1 MTFKQDYLL
10 SKITNWKNH
19 DRNSMAEREFRTI
32 TYLLKVFYGFEL
44 KKGNNILDLGSGD
57 QFLMN
62 EFKKRG
68 ISYFSLDIKDLDF
81 EKDKFSFESNK
92 FDLVIS
98 LAVLEHLKNPDLF
111 LEESRRVLK
120 NESYLFLSTPNWKYS
135 KDIFYD
141 DVTHV
146 KPYSPESLNEILCIK
161 NFKDVKIMPNLRCKS
176 KWWYEGRFK
185 FFKAN
190 YLVPFTNNI
199 KFIPKFLKGKS
210 RGMFAIARNEK

>member
-1 MTFKQDYLL
+1 M
-10 SKITNWKNH
+10 
-19 DRNSMAEREFRTI
+19 
-32 TYLLKVFYGFEL
+32 KVFYGFEL
-44 KKGNNILDLGSGD
+44 KKGSNILDLGSGD

-161 NFKDVKIMPNLRCKS
+161 NFKDVKTMPNLRCKS
-176 KWWYEGRFK
+176 KKWYEGKFR
-185 FFKAN
+185 FFKA
-190 YLVPFTNNI
+190 YYFFPFNGDS
-199 KFIPKFLKGKS
+199 KFVPKFLKGRSK
-210 RGMFAIARNEK
+210 GLFAIGKK

>member
-10 SKITNWKNH
+10 SKITDWKNH
-19 DRNSMAEREFRTI
+19 DRNLMAEREFQTI
-32 TYLLKVFYGFEL
+32 TYLLKAFYGFEL
-44 KKGNNILDLGSGD
+44 KKGSNILDLGSGD

-176 KWWYEGRFK
+176 KWWYEGRFR

-190 YLVPFTNNI
+190 YLVPFTNNG
-199 KFIPKFLKGKS
+199 KFIPKFLRGKS
-210 RGMFAIARNEK
+210 RGMFAIAKK

>member
-19 DRNSMAEREFRTI
+19 DRNSMAEREFQTI

-44 KKGNNILDLGSGD
+44 KKGSNILDLGSGD

>member
-10 SKITNWKNH
+10 NKITNWKNH
-19 DRNSMAEREFRTI
+19 DRNSMAEREFQTI
-32 TYLLKVFYGFEL
+32 AYLLKVFYDFEL
-44 KKGNNILDLGSGD
+44 KKGSNILDLGSGD
-57 QFLMN
+57 QFLIN

-68 ISYFSLDIKDLDF
+68 ISYFSQDINDLDF

-176 KWWYEGRFK
+176 RWWYEGKFR
-185 FFKAN
+185 FFKAY
-190 YLVPFTNNI
+190 YLLPFTGNA
-199 KFIPKFLKGKS
+199 KFVPDFLKGKS
-210 RGMFAIARNEK
+210 KGLFAIAKK

>member
-10 SKITNWKNH
+10 NKITNWKNH
-19 DRNSMAEREFRTI
+19 DRNSMAEREFQTI
-32 TYLLKVFYGFEL
+32 AYLLKVFYDFEL
-44 KKGNNILDLGSGD
+44 KKGSNILDLGSGD
-57 QFLMN
+57 QFLIN

-68 ISYFSLDIKDLDF
+68 ISYFSQDINDLDF

-176 KWWYEGRFK
+176 RWWYEGKFR
-185 FFKAN
+185 FFKAY
-190 YLVPFTNNI
+190 YLLPFTGNA
-199 KFIPKFLKGKS
+199 KFVPDFL
-210 RGMFAIARNEK
+210 N

>member
-1 MTFKQDYLL
+1 
-10 SKITNWKNH
+10 
-19 DRNSMAEREFRTI
+19 MAEREFQTI

-44 KKGNNILDLGSGD
+44 KKGSNILDLGSGD

-176 KWWYEGRFK
+176 KWWYEGRFR

-190 YLVPFTNNI
+190 YLVPFTNNG
-199 KFIPKFLKGKS
+199 KFIPKFLRGKS
-210 RGMFAIARNEK
+210 RGMFAIARNKK

>member
-10 SKITNWKNH
+10 NKITNWKNY
-19 DRNSMAEREFRTI
+19 DRNSMAEREFQTI
-32 TYLLKVFYGFEL
+32 TYLLKVFYDFEL
-44 KKGNNILDLGSGD
+44 KKGSNILDLGSGD
-57 QFLMN
+57 QFLIN

-68 ISYFSLDIKDLDF
+68 ISYFSLDINDLDF

-176 KWWYEGRFK
+176 KRWYEGKFR
-185 FFKAN
+185 FFKAYYFFLFN
-190 YLVPFTNNI
+190 SDS
-199 KFIPKFLKGKS
+199 KFAPKFLKGRSK
-210 RGMFAIARNEK
+210 GLFAIGKK

>member
-10 SKITNWKNH
+10 NKITNWKNH
-19 DRNSMAEREFRTI
+19 DRNSMAEREFQTI
-32 TYLLKVFYGFEL
+32 AYLLKVFYDFEL
-44 KKGNNILDLGSGD
+44 KKGSNILDLGSGD
-57 QFLMN
+57 QFLIN

-68 ISYFSLDIKDLDF
+68 ISYFSQDINDLDF

-98 LAVLEHLKNPDLF
+98 LAVLEHLKNPNIF

-176 KWWYEGRFK
+176 RWWYEGKFR
-185 FFKAN
+185 FFKAY
-190 YLVPFTNNI
+190 YLLPFTGNA
-199 KFIPKFLKGKS
+199 KFVPDFLKGKS
-210 RGMFAIARNEK
+210 KGLFAIAKK

>member
-10 SKITNWKNH
+10 NKITNWKNY
-19 DRNSMAEREFRTI
+19 DRNSMAEREFQTI
-32 TYLLKVFYGFEL
+32 TYLLKVFYDFEL
-44 KKGNNILDLGSGD
+44 KKGSNILDLGSGD
-57 QFLMN
+57 QFLIN

-68 ISYFSLDIKDLDF
+68 ISYFSQDINDLDF

-176 KWWYEGRFK
+176 RWWYEGKFR
-185 FFKAN
+185 FFKAY
-190 YLVPFTNNI
+190 YLLPFTGNA
-199 KFIPKFLKGKS
+199 KFVPDFLKGKS
-210 RGMFAIARNEK
+210 KGLFAIAKK

>member
-44 KKGNNILDLGSGD
+44 KKGSNILDLGSGD

-210 RGMFAIARNEK
+210 RGMFAIAKK

>member
-10 SKITNWKNH
+10 SKITDWKNH
-19 DRNSMAEREFRTI
+19 DRNLMAEREFQTI

-44 KKGNNILDLGSGD
+44 KKGSNILDLGSGD

-161 NFKDVKIMPNLRCKS
+161 NFKDVKTMPNLRCKS
-176 KWWYEGRFK
+176 KSWYEGRFR

-190 YLVPFTNNI
+190 YFVPFTNNA

-210 RGMFAIARNEK
+210 KGIFAIGKK

>member
-44 KKGNNILDLGSGD
+44 KKGSNILDLGSGD
-57 QFLMN
+57 KFLMN

-176 KWWYEGRFK
+176 KWWYEGRFR

-190 YLVPFTNNI
+190 YLVPFTNNG

>member
-10 SKITNWKNH
+10 NKINNWKNH
-19 DRNSMAEREFRTI
+19 DRNSMAEREFQTI
-32 TYLLKVFYGFEL
+32 TYLLKVFYDFEL
-44 KKGNNILDLGSGD
+44 KKGSNILDLGSGD

-81 EKDKFSFESNK
+81 EKDKFRFESNK

-135 KDIFYD
+135 MREFFD

-146 KPYSPESLNEILCIK
+146 KPYTPESLNEILTIK
-161 NFKDVKIMPNLRCKS
+161 NFKNIKIMPNLRCKS
-176 KWWYEGRFK
+176 KKWYEGTFK
-185 FFKAN
+185 FFIAN
-190 YLVPFTNNI
+190 YLIPFNNDV
-199 KFIPKFLKGKS
+199 KYIPKFLKGKS
-210 RGMFAIARNEK
+210 KGMFAIAKK